1 MANTVIRRSAIWS
14 VRYDAQG
21 APLDA
26 QLALLKDD
34 LIRAANASKSERN
47 AILKP
52 WRKAKPVGRPRTRT
66 DESEP
71 ALLASFE
78 SFRDHYGP
86 LSDIAASRLFYRA
99 LRILGLP
106 IKKDT
111 GDSRANG
118 LRKRISAART
128 RGRSSRK

>member
-14 VRYDAQG
+14 VKYDAQG

-26 QLALLKDD
+26 QLAFLEDV
-34 LIRAANASKSERN
+34 LIRAANASTSERN

-66 DESEP
+66 DESEA

-78 SFRDHYGP
+78 SFRDHYVGRP
-86 LSDIAASRLFYRA
+86 GDKEASRRFYKV
-99 LRILGLP
+99 LRKLGLVN
-106 IKKDT
+106 KDT
-111 GDSRANG
+111 EKSRAKG
-118 LRKRISAART
+118 LPTRISAARKKAQ
-128 RGRSSRK
+128 SSQE